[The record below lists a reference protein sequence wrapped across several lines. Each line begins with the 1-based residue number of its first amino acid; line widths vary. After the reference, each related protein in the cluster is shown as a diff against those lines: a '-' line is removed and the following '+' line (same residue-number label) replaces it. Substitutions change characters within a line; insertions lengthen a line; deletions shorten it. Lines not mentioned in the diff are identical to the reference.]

1 MNRQGI
7 SRVVMDKLT
16 LSLPLIALGLLALGS
31 WWLVQSMPDLLRPS
45 AVQTVRQDPDYRL
58 ENFSFRSFDANGRM
72 THELRGQQAR
82 HFPATD
88 ELDIQNVRI
97 VSFSETGS
105 RIDAQ
110 ALQGLASGD
119 GKQVT
124 LVGEAQAIR
133 PTFGTAPRIE
143 LHGDRLLALVKE
155 HRLLSSDPVKIIRDL
170 DVFTAQTMN
179 FNSDSG
185 EYILQGRVRGILA
198 PQP

>member
-1 MNRQGI
+1 MNRHGI
-7 SRVVMDKLT
+7 SRVVIDKLT
-16 LSLPLIALGLLALGS
+16 LSLPLMALGLLALGS
-31 WWLVQSMPDLLRPS
+31 WWLVQSMPDRLRPA
-45 AVQTVRQDPDYRL
+45 AVQPVRQDPDYRL
-58 ENFSFRSFDANGRM
+58 ENFSFKSFDATGRM
-72 THELRGQQAR
+72 THELRGEQGR

-97 VSFSETGS
+97 VSLSDTGS

-110 ALQGLASGD
+110 ALQGIATGD

-124 LVGEAQAIR
+124 LLGKAQAIR
-133 PTFGTAPRIE
+133 PAFGTSTRIE

-155 HRLLSSDPVKIIRDL
+155 HRLLSSDPVKIIRDQ

-185 EYILQGRVRGILA
+185 EYILQGRVRGVLA